1 MRWTPTVGRKRT
13 GQTGCTRTAAHWGRT
28 RLRTGGDTR
37 RSPCRCGQGSTPRSL
52 IRGASRAP
60 CLPAPLP
67 SRVLPSCRKRGREQT
82 AAAAAM
88 ARGGLPCGSRDR
100 PRFSS
105 ARSALTDGLHRWR
118 AKAPVGETAS
128 QMRRAE
134 SLRRFGARVAI
145 KSGKGAAPKLANG
158 SVWWSL
164 EGLSTTAIQSVSS
177 LPAVLCCPGRGGRR
191 GRRPPR
197 PCSGR
202 RGAGLEGA
210 GAEGGATAEGGAGRR
225 WTLRRTPTTRRR
237 RWTACRC

>member
-13 GQTGCTRTAAHWGRT
+13 GQTGCTRTAAHRGGT

-37 RSPCRCGQGSTPRSL
+37 RAPRRCGQGWIPRSL

-67 SRVLPSCRKRGREQT
+67 SRVLPSRRKWGREQT

-100 PRFSS
+100 LRFSS

-164 EGLSTTAIQSVSS
+164 EGLSTTAIQSVRS
-177 LPAVLCCPGRGGRR
+177 LPAVLCCPERGGRR
-191 GRRPPR
+191 GPR
-197 PCSGR
+197 PWCSGR
-202 RGAGLEGA
+202 GAAGLEGA
-210 GAEGGATAEGGAGRR
+210 GAEGGAAAEGGAGRR

-237 RWTACRC
+237 RWTACRR